1 MQSNSTTSV
10 VGTATYT
17 TIDTLV
23 VSPSTCQIV
32 NDKVVISEKDN
43 SRTQIF
49 DLEFLGEYKGAG
61 MQKAYRRLGQGI
73 TKSGEAFTVEPLKTL
88 DNCEIVVTKR
98 DSDGTVFFSVKG
110 RAKDFTAE
118 AADAAERAKNIF
130 G

>member
-1 MQSNSTTSV
+1 MQSNSNTSV
-10 VGTATYT
+10 VGSATYT
-17 TIDTLV
+17 QIDTLL

-32 NDKVVISEKDN
+32 NAKVVTSDKDN

-73 TKSGEAFTVEPLKTL
+73 TKTGEAFTVEPLKTL

-98 DSDGTVFFSVKG
+98 DSDGVIFFSVKG

-118 AADAAERAKNIF
+118 AADAAARAKAIF

>member
-1 MQSNSTTSV
+1 MQSNSTSSV

-17 TIDTLV
+17 TIDTLL
-23 VSPSTCQIV
+23 VSPTTCQIV
-32 NDKVVISEKDN
+32 NDKIVISEKDS

-110 RAKDFTAE
+110 RAKDYVAE
-118 AADAAERAKNIF
+118 ANDAAERAKSMF